1 MLVSKTLEQ
10 KIENK
15 KENNVENNKIA
26 ACHLNE
32 VIKQAFMVTR
42 KG

>member
-1 MLVSKTLEQ
+1 MLVSKTLGQ
-10 KIENK
+10 K
-15 KENNVENNKIA
+15 KENNVENKKIA
-26 ACHLNE
+26 ACHLND